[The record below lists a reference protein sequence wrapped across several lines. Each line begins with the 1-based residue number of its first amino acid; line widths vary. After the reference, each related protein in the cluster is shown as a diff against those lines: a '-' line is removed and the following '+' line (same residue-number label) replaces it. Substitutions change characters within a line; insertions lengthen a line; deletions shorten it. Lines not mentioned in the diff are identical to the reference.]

1 MRYTCRIWL
10 GDQSTA
16 SRAKA
21 PGSINRDART
31 AASARPLSLSI
42 ARVLFGT
49 HFVLLLSFYCFNLCA
64 GALFACAQFVAR
76 PAHRAAA
83 NRARPANEAR
93 ARRAAPAPA
102 RAAAAAAP
110 RRKRCAV
117 PLARPSTMLIVPNYS
132 YFVLAQSSR
141 QASATRLPPSDN
153 FNVDAYIVIL
163 TEIPLQTHF
172 IVGGAF
178 RQSYSIN
185 HSPPRS
191 YFKVGLGLRLSP
203 RLYTF

>member
-1 MRYTCRIWL
+1 MAGW
-10 GDQSTA
+10 
-16 SRAKA
+16 AKA
-21 PGSINRDART
+21 PGSINRDARA

-93 ARRAAPAPA
+93 ARRAAPAHA
-102 RAAAAAAP
+102 RRAAAAP
-110 RRKRCAV
+110 RRKRRAAR
-117 PLARPSTMLIVPNYS
+117 LGRPSTMLIVPNHS
-132 YFVLAQSSR
+132 YFVLARSSR
-141 QASATRLPPSDN
+141 PASATRLPPSDN

-178 RQSYSIN
+178 RQSYSISN
-185 HSPPRS
+185 KPFASEKL
-191 YFKVGLGLRLSP
+191 F
-203 RLYTF
+203 